1 MPVNRAFRGQRVSV
15 VLGLAC
21 AVVAWGLTLTPR
33 FKFAERTFESLL
45 PATVWGLS
53 FLCVLLL
60 FGSQRG
66 LWSRHALINALLAV
80 VVDMVGS
87 TVFFNLHIPL
97 YMDTVGTVFIAIIY
111 GPVLGMGTAVL
122 ALSLRCVFSPLE
134 LAYLPNALILALMVG
149 WLARRGA
156 FKRMISTLFAGY
168 GLGIIAALVSLA
180 STLFALNQILPR
192 GARELA
198 NFFLLI
204 THDETTATLLQVLTS
219 HPLDKAFTVVLV
231 CLFIRFVPKPVR
243 NSFDRPETQSAVARV
258 LTEDRFTLSLD
269 EEPPRNFVG
278 RLQRYL

>member
-1 MPVNRAFRGQRVSV
+1 MPVNMAFRGQRISV
-15 VLGLAC
+15 ALGLLC
-21 AVVAWGLTLTPR
+21 ALVAWGLTLTPR
-33 FKFAERTFESLL
+33 FKFAERTFDAPLS
-45 PATVWGLS
+45 ATVWGLS
-53 FLCVLLL
+53 LLSVLLF

-66 LWSRHALINALLAV
+66 LWRSPALINALLAAV
-80 VVDMVGS
+80 ADMVGS
-87 TVFFNLHIPL
+87 TVFFNLNIPL
-97 YMDTVGTVFIAIIY
+97 YMDTAGTVFIAIIY

-122 ALSLRCVFSPLE
+122 SLTLRSVVSPLE
-134 LAYLPNALILALMVG
+134 LVYLPNVLILAIMVG

-156 FKRMISTLFAGY
+156 FKRMISTLFTGY
-168 GLGIIAALVSLA
+168 GIGIIAALVSLS
-180 STLFALNQILPR
+180 STLFVLEQNLPR

-219 HPLDKAFTVVLV
+219 DPLDKAFTVVLV
-231 CLFIRFVPKPVR
+231 CVFIRFVPKPVR
-243 NSFDRPETQSAVARV
+243 NSFDRPETQSAVHRV